1 MLSRYKFLAIG
12 AAFLTLA
19 ACKDEENRQGA
30 AASSSAPVVQAV
42 KAVPHEIPLSFEY
55 AARVQGSKETE
66 VRARVGGI
74 LLKRNYVE
82 GSKVR
87 EGDVLFQID
96 PEPFEVELLQ
106 AKAELS
112 QNEANLKA
120 AETQWERISKL
131 FKERI
136 VSEKSRDE
144 ARANLDALK
153 ASTALAEAKVKS
165 AQLNLNYTTVRAPIS
180 GITSMETQSEGSLIA
195 VNAPM
200 TTITQ
205 LDPAYV
211 IFSASENEIFKLG
224 SMVEQGLIVNPRHSK
239 TVYAKVRYGSGETYG
254 YDGEINFVNPSIDE
268 TTGTLKLRAVF
279 PNPESKLVPGQFVR
293 LVLEGLIRKDAIV
306 VPQEAVM
313 QGPNGSVVYRINSQ
327 GIVEAVSVQ
336 VGLTTP
342 DGSWIIDKGLNP
354 GDTVIVNGIMKVRP
368 GALAKAEIKELP
380 VPEVPV
386 ETAPAETKPVTE
398 TVPSAIDDVRSYVTE
413 KSAAPETV
421 DDGVL
426 AVEEAEPAEETNVIV
441 LEEIPADEDVTE
453 TEDDGN
459 SADAGVYTDK
469 VLTRTEYDDFIA
481 G

>member
-1 MLSRYKFLAIG
+1 MIIDKLAYNSKLRNI
-12 AAFLTLA
+12 
-19 ACKDEENRQGA
+19 
-30 AASSSAPVVQAV
+30 AP
-42 KAVPHEIPLSFEY
+42 
-55 AARVQGSKETE
+55 
-66 VRARVGGI
+66 
-74 LLKRNYVE
+74 
-82 GSKVR
+82 
-87 EGDVLFQID
+87 
-96 PEPFEVELLQ
+96 
-106 AKAELS
+106 
-112 QNEANLKA
+112 
-120 AETQWERISKL
+120 ISKL
-131 FKERI
+131 LFSMSVLVICIWANSFLVSVFTALTMLFLIIFIGKTSYKNVFHLMTVPIVFIIMGSAAIAISIGQNSGDMLFSLHFGNTYFGVSHTSLLSAVRVMIKCFGAVSCMYFLSLTTPMVDLFTLLRKSIIPNFIIEIAELIYRYIFVLFDVSHRI
-136 VSEKSRDE
+136 HTAQDARLGYSNLRVSYH
-144 ARANLDALK
+144 
-153 ASTALAEAKVKS
+153 STAQLAS
-165 AQLNLNYTTVRAPIS
+165 NLFIRSFNQAEKTYTA
-180 GITSMETQSEGSLIA
+180 MES
-195 VNAPM
+195 
-200 TTITQ
+200 
-205 LDPAYV
+205 
-211 IFSASENEIFKLG
+211 
-224 SMVEQGLIVNPRHSK
+224 R
-239 TVYAKVRYGSGETYG
+239 G

-327 GIVEAVSVQ
+327 GIVEAVPVQ

-368 GALAKAEIKELP
+368 GAPAKAEIKELP

-386 ETAPAETKPVTE
+386 ETAPAETKPVPE
-398 TVPSAIDDVRSYVTE
+398 NAPAAMDNVRSYVTE
-413 KSAAPETV
+413 KAAAPETV